1 MRFLGMKLINVTAM
15 MSPQIATLQFSQWS
29 TLMLNNVQRYKR
41 PEFEVKRINNGE
53 KYTCGATKGL
63 STTKKGTAHGGA
75 TKITPHCSKCRSA
88 GHDKRKC
95 PFEGNTKDTSS
106 GTIGK
111 GKKKQVII
119 CCSLCALTGH
129 NDGECMA
136 SCSQCGLMGHNED
149 ECLVWPWD
157 LSQLM
162 HDISSISMFI
172 FIWMHIYVNFI
183 LGGEVTFM

>member
-1 MRFLGMKLINVTAM
+1 MRLLNNGTQPRSMRFLGMKLINVTAM

-111 GKKKQVII
+111 GKKKQVIT
-119 CCSLCALTGH
+119 CCSLCGLTGH
-129 NDGECMA
+129 NDGWWRMHGKLQ
-136 SCSQCGLMGHNED
+136 S
-149 ECLVWPWD
+149 VWSNGP
-157 LSQLM
+157 
-162 HDISSISMFI
+162 
-172 FIWMHIYVNFI
+172 
-183 LGGEVTFM
+183 

>member
-1 MRFLGMKLINVTAM
+1 MQINYTA
-15 MSPQIATLQFSQWS
+15 SSVNRVLECPESSDADSNLTVFTVKHTNAEYI
-29 TLMLNNVQRYKR
+29 QRYKR

-63 STTKKGTAHGGA
+63 STTKKGSAHGGA

-95 PFEGNTKDTSS
+95 PFEGNTKDRSS

-119 CCSLCALTGH
+119 CCNLCALTGH

-149 ECLVWPWD
+149 ECLV
-157 LSQLM
+157 
-162 HDISSISMFI
+162 
-172 FIWMHIYVNFI
+172 
-183 LGGEVTFM
+183 

>member
-1 MRFLGMKLINVTAM
+1 VKHTNAEYI
-15 MSPQIATLQFSQWS
+15 
-29 TLMLNNVQRYKR
+29 QRYKR

-63 STTKKGTAHGGA
+63 STTKKGSTHGGA

-129 NDGECMA
+129 KDGECMA

-149 ECLVWPWD
+149 ECLV
-157 LSQLM
+157 
-162 HDISSISMFI
+162 
-172 FIWMHIYVNFI
+172 
-183 LGGEVTFM
+183 